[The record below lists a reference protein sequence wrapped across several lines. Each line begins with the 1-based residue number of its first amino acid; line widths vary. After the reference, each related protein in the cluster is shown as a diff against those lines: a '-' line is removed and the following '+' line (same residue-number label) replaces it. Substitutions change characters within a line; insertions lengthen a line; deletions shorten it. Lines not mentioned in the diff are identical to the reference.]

1 MNRRGFTV
9 VEIIITVT
17 VMGILLLLAVV
28 NLSATQVRARDDT
41 RKTSVA
47 SIATALEAYY
57 SIRPNTTAE
66 IGRYPAT
73 TQVDTPAE
81 IQSSFPDATTSSF
94 IAPGASDITSSFIM
108 ATNATQTTTG
118 VTPQPTVS
126 QYVYQPISG
135 TGTLCTSS
143 ATNCRK
149 FNLYYRLEGD
159 NTVYR
164 VESRNR

>member
-28 NLSATQVRARDDT
+28 SLSATQVRARDDT
-41 RKTSVA
+41 RKTSVEA
-47 SIATALEAYY
+47 IATALEGYY

-73 TQVDTPAE
+73 SQVDTPAE
-81 IQSSFPDATTSSF
+81 IQTSFPDATPDSF
-94 IAPGASDITSSFIM
+94 IAPGASDVTSSFIM
-108 ATNATQTTTG
+108 ATNTNQTTTG
-118 VTPQPTVS
+118 VTPQPTTA
-126 QYVYQPISG
+126 QYVYQPLASNN
-135 TGTLCTSS
+135 TLCTSS

-149 FNLYYRLEGD
+149 FNLFYRLEGD